1 MSEGGGG
8 MVKSA
13 ESIASKL
20 TNWGK
25 CVIIDYIKQIG
36 MCSVKYFLEVWFMD
50 FLKIIE
56 KKISRAEDEFVAS
69 SNNSLNNC
77 GQLLDYIQALK
88 NIQSMYITEPSVAD
102 SNHTDLVNIK
112 DAINNGVS
120 TIVSSLNTINSNI
133 STVNKNLNT
142 INSNISTTNTK
153 LDKLNTV
160 INKLDNLNSTSQLTL
175 DELKNTN
182 DYLKVANDY
191 LKTISEK

>member
-1 MSEGGGG
+1 M
-8 MVKSA
+8 
-13 ESIASKL
+13 
-20 TNWGK
+20 N
-25 CVIIDYIKQIG
+25 
-36 MCSVKYFLEVWFMD
+36 FLEV
-50 FLKIIE
+50 IE

-112 DAINNGVS
+112 GATNSVAVAVNNGVS
-120 TIVSSLNTINSNI
+120 TIVSSLSTINNNL
-133 STVNKNLNT
+133 ST
-142 INSNISTTNTK
+142 INTK

-160 INKLDNLNSTSQLTL
+160 ISKLDSLNSTSQLTL